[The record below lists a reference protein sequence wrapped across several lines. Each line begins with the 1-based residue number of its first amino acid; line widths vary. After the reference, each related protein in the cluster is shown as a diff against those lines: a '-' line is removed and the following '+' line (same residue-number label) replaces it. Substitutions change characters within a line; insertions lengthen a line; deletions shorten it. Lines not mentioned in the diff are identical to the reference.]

1 MKQMEKLINKLA
13 EELEH
18 ERNMSKKYQEEVK
31 RLNIE
36 MKNEEISIQKKNQ
49 EIYKLERQ
57 ILELRRGKPN

>member
-13 EELEH
+13 EDLEH

>member
-1 MKQMEKLINKLA
+1 MEKLINKLA